1 MRRYRVIVT
10 EPIHPDGIDL
20 LRRECEVVELPPG
33 ADEGDLLSQGLE
45 ADALITR
52 GWIRVTREFLEAAH
66 RLKVVAVHGV
76 GTDHV
81 DLEAAA
87 EHGVLVFNTP
97 TALTESVAEMT
108 VALILSLLRRVVAA
122 DGAVRRGEWE
132 RKYSDLVGIELMG
145 KTVGILGLGRIG
157 SAVARRLK
165 GFDVNLLYYDKV
177 ERREVEEELGIR
189 RMGLEELLSTS
200 DIITIHVPLTP
211 ETHHM
216 ISSREFDLMKEGA
229 YLVNLAR
236 GRVIDEEALIEPL
249 RSGKLAGAALDVY
262 EEEPPRRDNPLLS
275 LENVILTPHIGAS
288 TREAMRRMALQS
300 AEGVLTA
307 LRGGIPPNV
316 VKP

>member
-87 EHGVLVFNTP
+87 EHEVLVFNTP

-132 RKYSDLVGIELMG
+132 RKYSDLVGVELMG

-189 RMGLEELLSTS
+189 RVGLEELLSTS
-200 DIITIHVPLTP
+200 DIITLHVPLTP

-236 GRVIDEEALIEPL
+236 GRVIDEEALTEAL
-249 RSGKLAGAALDVY
+249 RSGKLAGAALDVF

-288 TREAMRRMALQS
+288 TREAMRRMAIQS

>member
-52 GWIRVTREFLEAAH
+52 GWIRVTREFLEAA
-66 RLKVVAVHGV
+66 
-76 GTDHV
+76 
-81 DLEAAA
+81 A
-87 EHGVLVFNTP
+87 EHEVLVFNTP

-132 RKYSDLVGIELMG
+132 RKYSDLVGVELMG

-189 RMGLEELLSTS
+189 RVGLEELLSTS
-200 DIITIHVPLTP
+200 DIITLHVPLTP

-216 ISSREFDLMKEGA
+216 ISSREFDLMKDGA

-236 GRVIDEEALIEPL
+236 GRVIDEEALMEAL
-249 RSGKLAGAALDVY
+249 RSGKLAGAALDVF